1 MFEFDIPN
9 MDFLRETN
17 IVTVHGNQFLQQRRV
32 RIESIY
38 KLLSEH
44 QPANNMSSPNQKSK
58 ISSYWRSPFEK
69 WICRATE
76 SYRAIYY
83 KAKESLG
90 HSKREIIVYQVEQ
103 ARDSFEIAKNQFQNA
118 LDQFSDVTHFE
129 GGDLELMY
137 RKLKVEYELSRNK
150 SNAVSERISAIEKVA
165 NSLFE
170 EWHNELSEYS
180 SRSLRG
186 QSRKQLRMTQRQY
199 GRLIKMMHHAEAK
212 IQPVLAAFHDQVLFI
227 KHNINAK
234 AISSL
239 HNEFVLAGIDT
250 VTLISSMEKSISE
263 ANAFMNS
270 LVDIPAL
277 PRFES

>member
-1 MFEFDIPN
+1 MFENDNPN
-9 MDFLRETN
+9 TGYLRETN
-17 IVTVHGNQFLQQRRV
+17 IVTVHGNQFLQQQRV
-32 RIESIY
+32 RIESIR
-38 KLLSEH
+38 KTLSEH
-44 QPANNMSSPNQKSK
+44 QAANNMSVSNQKSK
-58 ISSYWRSPFEK
+58 ISSHWQSAFEK
-69 WICRATE
+69 LIGRATE
-76 SYRAIYY
+76 NYRAMYY

-90 HSKREIIVYQVEQ
+90 HPKREIIVYQVEQ

-118 LDQFSDVTHFE
+118 LDQFSDVTHFQ

-180 SRSLRG
+180 SLSLRG

-212 IQPVLAAFHDQVLFI
+212 IQPVFG
-227 KHNINAK
+227 
-234 AISSL
+234 SL
-239 HNEFVLAGIDT
+239 
-250 VTLISSMEKSISE
+250 S
-263 ANAFMNS
+263 
-270 LVDIPAL
+270 
-277 PRFES
+277 